1 MPGLET
7 IVGDRSRVLVKQS
20 KEWGEILLGFEAK
33 NRFELCDEHGQRIG
47 LAAEEAHGVGAWFA
61 RNLFGRCRKASIH
74 LYDETGQRIGRG
86 EKPFR
91 WFFHRMEIYDGEQ
104 KIGAAQRKWSWFHR
118 RFVLENA
125 DGQEIMQIHSPF
137 FRIWTFKLMFEGQE
151 VGRISKKWGGILRE
165 MFTDADTFGVEC
177 QDFVPTELRKMLL
190 VATFLIDFTCFE
202 NNNNGGGLNILGD

>member
-1 MPGLET
+1 
-7 IVGDRSRVLVKQS
+7 
-20 KEWGEILLGFEAK
+20 
-33 NRFELCDEHGQRIG
+33 
-47 LAAEEAHGVGAWFA
+47 
-61 RNLFGRCRKASIH
+61 
-74 LYDETGQRIGRG
+74 
-86 EKPFR
+86 
-91 WFFHRMEIYDGEQ
+91 MEIYDGEQ